1 MTDHPLESGHP
12 LTDEKCN
19 KLSIFDLDECSA
31 AYAYGIMADMRAA
44 YDLGESK
51 GRAEMLDDVLEW
63 LGKNLSNPKY
73 SDISEEHKI
82 ISGQVEQFSYIIT
95 DAIQDDLLEA
105 MSPQEES

>member
-44 YDLGESK
+44 YDK
-51 GRAEMLDDVLEW
+51 GYADALEDVQDTMSFPT
-63 LGKNLSNPKY
+63 LSQILWRSLPVN
-73 SDISEEHKI
+73 
-82 ISGQVEQFSYIIT
+82 G
-95 DAIQDDLLEA
+95 
-105 MSPQEES
+105 